1 MVRMA
6 LILMAAMTLG
16 AQMTPPTLPP
26 PAENPV
32 PDWVLTA
39 NRGKREPLNLA
50 LVLNCSQGA
59 EKWSTIM
66 RKGAVEMV
74 KNLRPTDWVSVV
86 VLCDDRASVAVP
98 AQPATNK
105 TEVVRKIESLK
116 TKGEAALFAG
126 ISMAASE
133 IRRTTDEKHVNRVV
147 VLGGSYGTVGPDS
160 DRALLTLSIA
170 LAKENIRVWMPGRM
184 LRRGMGS
191 EGSWGRP
198 AKDRFGE
205 DDWHPPRKR

>member
-16 AQMTPPTLPP
+16 AQMTPPTLPS

-39 NRGKREPLNLA
+39 NRGKKEPLNLA

-59 EKWSTIM
+59 EKWFTIM

-74 KNLRPTDWVSVV
+74 KNLRPTDCVSVV

-105 TEVVRKIESLK
+105 TEVVRKIESFK

-160 DRALLTLSIA
+160 DRDLLTLSIA

-205 DDWHPPRKR
+205 DDWRPPRKR

>member
-6 LILMAAMTLG
+6 AILMAAMTLG
-16 AQMTPPTLPP
+16 AQMTPPTLPS

-39 NRGKREPLNLA
+39 NRGKKEPLNLA

-147 VLGGSYGTVGPDS
+147 VLGRSYGTVGPDS
-160 DRALLTLSIA
+160 DRDLLTLSIA

-205 DDWHPPRKR
+205 DDWRPPRKR